1 MTAATSKDALIA
13 ELSAAVSETLDW
25 FEGPG
30 QRSAA
35 RIDSWGAWEVLAHF
49 AYWHYATGWGIR
61 SAALGGPPWQL
72 PGSADETN
80 AAALA
85 LMVGD
90 GFGPMIAVLRG
101 AHERLLRAARDA
113 TDLDATAFRMAD
125 GREVSIRE
133 RLEIIPRHWRSHLAA
148 LRQFDAKS

>member
-1 MTAATSKDALIA
+1 MTAASTKDSLIG
-13 ELSAAVSETLDW
+13 ELSAAVAETLTY

-30 QRSAA
+30 QASKA
-35 RIDSWGAWEVLAHF
+35 RIGDWGASEILAHF

-72 PGSADETN
+72 SGSADETN

-85 LMVGD
+85 LMAGD
-90 GFGPMIAVLRG
+90 SFASMIAVLRG

-113 TDLDATAFRMAD
+113 ADLDATAFRMAD
-125 GREVSIRE
+125 GREVSIAQ
-133 RLEIIPRHWRSHLAA
+133 RLELIARHWRGHLDA
-148 LRQFDAKS
+148 LRTIDTKR